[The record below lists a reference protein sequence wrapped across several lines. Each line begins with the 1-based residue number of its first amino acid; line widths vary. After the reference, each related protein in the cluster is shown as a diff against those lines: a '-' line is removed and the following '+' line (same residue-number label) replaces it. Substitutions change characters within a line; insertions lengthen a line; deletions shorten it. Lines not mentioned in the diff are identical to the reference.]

1 MYGIELGV
9 GFEMTRPDGV
19 PKRYALSPEDTA
31 SLGVIETVADALGR
45 DPISLEPLA
54 NVIDT
59 DALDALFA
67 DSSTSSLVVSFEYE
81 GLTVTISDAGFVELR
96 P

>member
-1 MYGIELGV
+1 
-9 GFEMTRPDGV
+9 MTAPDEKV
-19 PKRYALSPEDTA
+19 KRYALSPADAT
-31 SLGVIETVADALGR
+31 SLGVIEAVADALGR
-45 DPISLEPLA
+45 GPLALKPLA

-59 DALDALFA
+59 DALDSLFA

-81 GLTVTISDAGFVELR
+81 GLTVTVSNEGFVELR

>member
-1 MYGIELGV
+1 
-9 GFEMTRPDGV
+9 MTAPDRV
-19 PKRYALSPEDTA
+19 PKRYALSPEDTT
-31 SLGVIETVADALGR
+31 SLGVIEAVADALDR
-45 DPISLEPLA
+45 EPLALEPLA

-59 DALDALFA
+59 DSLDALFA

-81 GLTVTISDAGFVELR
+81 GLTVTVSNEGFVELR